1 MDTLLTGVEF
11 VKGWKKEL
19 FIAKWTMHQLVR
31 IKLLLASVTVISK
44 AGALAELGVV
54 GVLPCSTLE
63 ISGTTTP

>member
-31 IKLLLASVTVISK
+31 MKILLASEMVGLKT
-44 AGALAELGVV
+44 GALVVLG
-54 GVLPCSTLE
+54 GCGHPALLN
-63 ISGTTTP
+63 GKK